1 MSRIVV
7 KNLPRTITQEQLKA
21 KFEEKGTVTDV
32 QLKYTPEGK
41 FRRFAFIGYH
51 REDQAQAALDYFN
64 NTYVFS
70 SRIKV
75 EKCSNLGDTTKPKSW
90 SKYAPDSSAYQKLH
104 NIAPKQDLKP
114 EHTKDSKPGK
124 KSKSKT
130 VDPLLNELH
139 KDDPTFSDFLQ
150 LHGKDVSKLLPP
162 SNKDGEEKEEENE
175 DESNNQIA
183 HADISDMEYLKLKT
197 KSKDTAPSDPSVPP
211 VSKAPVH
218 KRQYHT
224 VVVKNLPA
232 GVKKKDL
239 KAYFKPL
246 PLASVRT
253 TFLGMAYIGFKDEK
267 NCNKAL
273 NKNKSFWKGK
283 QLNIYKY
290 SKDNSAK
297 YSGAADDNNNASM
310 ENIKAKHWKS
320 QEDSVQFAEDIAES
334 GRIFVRNLSYTV
346 TEDDLTKLF
355 EKYGPLA
362 EVILPI
368 DKETDKTKG
377 FALVTYLMPE
387 HATQA
392 YQHLDGTV
400 FLGRMLHLIPGKPK
414 ENEGNGPGIDEG
426 SSYKTKKA
434 KELKKIAGHV
444 HTWNS
449 LFLGTNAIAEAMAET
464 YNATKAEVLTG
475 SGAATRLAMGETEIV
490 EKTRAFLEE
499 NGVQLDAFNQV
510 VEARSK
516 RIILVKNLPYRTLP
530 TDLKALFEP
539 FGDLGRVLVPPYG
552 ITGLVEFLQKN
563 QAKAAF
569 NSLAYTKFKEVPL
582 YLEWAP
588 EGVFAEAKE
597 KSKGKEKEKN
607 EEEGEEGEEEK
618 KENTA
623 EEDNQ
628 QGVPEVEE
636 NVEEDEEREPEPDT
650 TLYIKNLNFNSTEDS
665 IRRHFKKCGPIA
677 SVTVAR
683 KKDPKSPGQFLSMGY
698 GFVQFYTQESLNQ
711 ALKVL
716 QNSSLDEHQI
726 ELKRSNRNLESEATT
741 VKRKSS
747 NVAKQTGSKILVR
760 NIPFQAKQS
769 EVEELFKAFGELKF
783 VRLPKKMVGSGLHR
797 GFGFVEFITK
807 NEAKRAMK
815 ALCQSTHLYGRRL
828 VLEWAEEADN
838 VEDIRKRTNRYFGTD
853 APGGKKSKK
862 GVADIDVDKYN
873 MEQDEE

>member
-32 QLKYTPEGK
+32 QLKYTTEGK

-130 VDPLLNELH
+130 VDPLLNELVEKH

-150 LHGKDVSKLLPP
+150 LHGKDVSKLLPL

-224 VVVKNLPA
+224 IVVKNLPA

-377 FALVTYLMPE
+377 FALVTFLMPE

-414 ENEGNGPGIDEG
+414 ENEGN
-426 SSYKTKKA
+426 
-434 KELKKIAGHV
+434 V
-444 HTWNS
+444 
-449 LFLGTNAIAEAMAET
+449 
-464 YNATKAEVLTG
+464 VLC
-475 SGAATRLAMGETEIV
+475 S
-490 EKTRAFLEE
+490 
-499 NGVQLDAFNQV
+499 QLDAFNQV

-698 GFVQFYTQESLNQ
+698 GFVQFYTRESLNQ

-838 VEDIRKRTNRYFGTD
+838 VEDIRKRTNRYFGT
-853 APGGKKSKK
+853 GKKYGDFDNFIFYS
-862 GVADIDVDKYN
+862 
-873 MEQDEE
+873 

>member
-32 QLKYTPEGK
+32 QLKYTTEGK

-130 VDPLLNELH
+130 VDPLLNELVEKH

-150 LHGKDVSKLLPP
+150 LHGKDVSKLLPL

-224 VVVKNLPA
+224 IVVKNLPA

-377 FALVTYLMPE
+377 FALVTFLMPE

-414 ENEGNGPGIDEG
+414 ENEGNVDG
-426 SSYKTKKA
+426 K
-434 KELKKIAGHV
+434 V
-444 HTWNS
+444 HCCIS
-449 LFLGTNAIAEAMAET
+449 ER
-464 YNATKAEVLTG
+464 K
-475 SGAATRLAMGETEIV
+475 
-490 EKTRAFLEE
+490 
-499 NGVQLDAFNQV
+499 LDAFNQV

-698 GFVQFYTQESLNQ
+698 GFVQFYTRESLNQ

-838 VEDIRKRTNRYFGTD
+838 VEDIRKRTNRYFGT
-853 APGGKKSKK
+853 AVGL
-862 GVADIDVDKYN
+862 
-873 MEQDEE
+873 